1 MSQVLTVPTHF
12 NDLGEL
18 SEGFLDR
25 VEEDTLIL
33 YGPVAYEDGSEIEF
47 AVLLADNSPALEGVG
62 RVRAAVDGG
71 AERVPETRYDVV
83 VEVLELDGRSEVV
96 FERLVLA
103 RQAVSE
109 RPPADNAE
117 PPTGDMD
124 AAPADDDRVVSGD
137 DDRVVSRDDDR
148 VVNDAAP
155 YIDDIEL
162 TADEVFSLPPDEAQS
177 VAPENDEPVTVPPDE
192 EARDTVP
199 PEASDDEDE
208 DDGEYDDEPATV
220 IAAVDA
226 EAMMAEAEAL
236 SATEAAPDT
245 MPPEASEP
253 VAASESVP
261 ASEPVSEP
269 APELEFGEEDDVVLE
284 ATMSDASDWDEESEV
299 GADASHEPAP
309 AEEAVAGD
317 EPAPAEDA
325 DEEEGELDS
334 EYAFEHGIAA
344 EPQVGMPVPVPSM
357 AAPPEAPPAPPTLRL
372 AEPPDGLTRP
382 SLAQAEESLFAVDGE
397 VSDVHTTG
405 LFVYENGLPIPSR
418 PPLPDPNRPASV
430 RPVEAVEG
438 YDVED
443 SEPPE
448 TDDDDYEEVRLS
460 DFAEAAEEG

>member
-47 AVLLADNSPALEGVG
+47 AVLLADGSPALEGAG

-83 VEVLELDGRSEVV
+83 VEALELDGRSEVV

-124 AAPADDDRVVSGD
+124 KAPADDDRVV
-137 DDRVVSRDDDR
+137 
-148 VVNDAAP
+148 NQATP

-162 TADEVFSLPPDEAQS
+162 TADEVFSLPPDEVQS

-192 EARDTVP
+192 EAPDTVP

-208 DDGEYDDEPATV
+208 NEDDDEFDDDPATV

-245 MPPEASEP
+245 VPPEASEP

-299 GADASHEPAP
+299 GADAGGEPPP
-309 AEEAVAGD
+309 AEEAVVGD
-317 EPAPAEDA
+317 EPAPGQEA
-325 DEEEGELDS
+325 DEEGRELDS
-334 EYAFEHGIAA
+334 EYAFEQGIAA

-448 TDDDDYEEVRLS
+448 ADDDDYEEVRLS